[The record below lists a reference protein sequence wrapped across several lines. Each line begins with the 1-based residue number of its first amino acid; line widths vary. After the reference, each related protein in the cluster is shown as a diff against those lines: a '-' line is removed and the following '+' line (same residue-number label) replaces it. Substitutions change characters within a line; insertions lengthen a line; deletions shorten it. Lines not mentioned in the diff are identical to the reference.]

1 MVAEDS
7 VRQLPPNSTT
17 VSNDCFFIQAAEDYD
32 NHFVEDITL
41 RLFDE
46 AEPTM
51 DLVAINIQRGREH
64 GLPEYIKYRKACGT
78 SGGGRIKSFSDLSG
92 NISPKVRILMF
103 RAVGSDQILAGY

>member
-1 MVAEDS
+1 M
-7 VRQLPPNSTT
+7 LNSTT
-17 VSNDCFFIQAAEDYD
+17 VSNDNFFIQAAQDYD
-32 NHFVEDITL
+32 NHFVEDVTL

-78 SGGGRIKSFSDLSG
+78 AGGGRIRSFSDLSG
-92 NISPKVRILMF
+92 NISPQV
-103 RAVGSDQILAGY
+103 